1 MTSHNFARWVEPIAL
16 QLRDG
21 RRQIVEVAQA
31 IPPDAWGQSS
41 PVEGWTYK
49 DVLGHLAAGDVFH
62 QIVISA
68 VLDGGELD
76 LRPVSGEREARTA
89 RILKE
94 RRGRPSHELIA
105 EVEAEG
111 QETRKLLARLTQPD
125 ELVEVYTSRT
135 TGAPISLGEFLRLF
149 PMHDREHLAH
159 LRSVREAVR

>member
-1 MTSHNFARWVEPIAL
+1 MTSHMFARWVEPMAL

-49 DVLGHLAAGDVFH
+49 DVVSHLAAGDVFH

-68 VLDGGELD
+68 VVDGGELD

-94 RRGRPSHELIA
+94 RRGRTTHELIE
-105 EVEAEG
+105 EVESEG
-111 QETRKLLARLTQPD
+111 QETQNLLARLTD
-125 ELVEVYTSRT
+125 SHEVVEVYTSRS
-135 TGAPISLGEFLRLF
+135 TGAPMSLAEFVRVF

-159 LRSVREAVR
+159 LRSAREAVR